1 MNPSIEVQIT
11 AKLDRLDAGLKVAEA
26 KISQSAQTMGKTGEQ
41 GGSQFAERM
50 VGNMAKGLAMGA
62 ISSVLG
68 NGILTAIQ
76 GINAGKSGEQI
87 GMDISKGIIDG
98 AKSIPVVGTVVA
110 ILDEMING
118 MDRLA
123 EAAHDRAAAVSNS
136 FRQAFSDIAKSSEAS
151 LQAVIRKTQDISA
164 KGDPAQQAKLNTQRT
179 IEDAKAGLKQI
190 EDEKKM
196 LRGKAA
202 SAEAESNK
210 AAIAERDAQKFE
222 TMGGN
227 VEGKENDEKINKV
240 LADRRRDAAAT
251 RLAAEQSID
260 KLKVKNVEALN
271 EQILVAEKA
280 GAEEQQKMQQEKLA
294 KIDEMKKTAADKAA
308 ADQKAIDDKAEKEA
322 EKLAKVLEQIQ
333 KKAQE
338 EYKKYKKEEYEAAM
352 QAQDDIINA
361 EKQAQEQAD
370 KVGRVDELAGQ
381 AAQGMINSGQTALGQ
396 FNFAQ
401 AGAGGTAMDMAKKQ
415 VASLEKI
422 EAATAEQVRLTK
434 ENKGFL

>member
-1 MNPSIEVQIT
+1 MNPTLEVQIT
-11 AKLDRLDAGLKVAEA
+11 AKLDKLDAGLKMAET
-26 KISQSAQTMGKTGEQ
+26 KVNQSAQTMGKVGEQ

-50 VGNMAKGLAMGA
+50 VGNMVKGLAMGA
-62 ISSVLG
+62 ISNVLG

-123 EAAHDRAAAVSNS
+123 AAAHDRAAAVANS

-196 LRGKAA
+196 LRDKAA

-210 AAIAERDAQKFE
+210 AAIAERDARRFE
-222 TMGGN
+222 TMDGN
-227 VEGKENDEKINKV
+227 VEGRKNDEKINKV
-240 LADRRRDAAAT
+240 LADRVRDAAST
-251 RLAAEQSID
+251 RLASEQSID
-260 KLKVKNVEALN
+260 KLKIENVKALN
-271 EQILVAEKA
+271 EQILVAEQA
-280 GAEEQQKMQQEKLA
+280 GAEDQQKMQQEKLA
-294 KIDEMKKTAADKAA
+294 KFDAMQKAAADKAA
-308 ADQKAIDDKAEKEA
+308 ADKKTTDDKAIA
-322 EKLAKVLEQIQ
+322 DD
-333 KKAQE
+333 KKR
-338 EYKKYKKEEYEAAM
+338 KKEKFDAAM
-352 QAQDDIINA
+352 QAQQDIIDG
-361 EKQAQEQAD
+361 EKGAQAQID
-370 KVGRVDELAGQ
+370 KIGRVDQLAGQ
-381 AAQGMINSGQTALGQ
+381 AAKGMISSGQTALGQ

-401 AGAGGTAMDMAKKQ
+401 AGAGATALDMAKKQ

-422 EAATAEQVRLTK
+422 EAATLEQVRLTK